1 MKMLPLRTSHLVL
14 LFIGVL
20 TLMSTDATAQVT
32 RLGNRVQSFEVWGN
46 QKLQWLTGNGKGY
59 TEGMTVP
66 HIMSAVTPVSHGPWT
81 VDFCLE
87 SITSGSWGFID
98 LAPFNTTIDTLSK
111 NNDGTAIV
119 IDDVSGPISAQNATF
134 YAVFGDSLGHHNPNF
149 STCTATEYGI
159 TVQFTTIDLTKP
171 LYIYFGGVLSKPGDV
186 SWTGVPITTSNSAST
201 KNGNWQGAQY
211 SNGNRT
217 TNIQSPDPF
226 VVLPVELVSFNVVR
240 MRTGYSVEWKTASE
254 TNNAGFAI
262 EQSSNRELWQE
273 VGYVP
278 GAGTTQ
284 SSRHYS
290 YTVQSDEDGLQRFRL
305 RQVDLDGASTYSSI
319 IEILSE
325 LPGTHFL
332 SGAYPNPFNPST
344 SFSLLVA
351 VEQDVRIDVYDI
363 LGQRLTTLFDGR
375 MEANVSR
382 LFRLDGAGFPSGT
395 YTIVVRGLN
404 FVDTDNIVLLK

>member
-1 MKMLPLRTSHLVL
+1 MKMLLLRTRSLAL
-14 LFIGVL
+14 LFMGVL
-20 TLMSTDATAQVT
+20 ILLSTDATGQVT
-32 RLGNRVQSFEVWGN
+32 RLGNRVNSFEVWGN

-66 HIMSAVTPVSHGPWT
+66 HIMSALTPASHGPWT

-98 LAPFNTTIDTLSK
+98 LAPFNASIDTLSK
-111 NNDGTAIV
+111 NNDGTPIV
-119 IDDVSGPISAQNATF
+119 IDDVSGAISAQNATF

-149 STCTATEYGI
+149 TTCSPTEHGV

-171 LYIYFGGVLSKPGDV
+171 IYIYFGGVLSKPGDV
-186 SWTGVPITTSNSAST
+186 SWTGVPITTSNSSST

-217 TNIQSPDPF
+217 TNIQSPEPF
-226 VVLPVELVSFNVVR
+226 VQLPVELTSFNVL
-240 MRTGYSVEWKTASE
+240 RTRAGYLVEWQTASE

-262 EQSSNRELWQE
+262 EQSSNGGPWHE

-278 GAGTTQ
+278 GAGTTST
-284 SSRHYS
+284 SSSYS
-290 YTVQSDEDGLQRFRL
+290 YTINSSEDGLHRFRL
-305 RQVDLDGASTYSSI
+305 RQIDLDGAWNYSSMVEI
-319 IEILSE
+319 ISE
-325 LPGTHFL
+325 LPKTHFL
-332 SGAYPNPFNPST
+332 SDAYPNPFNPST

-351 VEQDVRIDVYDI
+351 AEQRVKIDVYDV
-363 LGQRLTTLFDGR
+363 LGRQVATLFDGR
-375 MEANVSR
+375 IEANVSR
-382 LFRLDGAGFPSGT
+382 LFNVNGSGLPSGA

-404 FVDTDNIVLLK
+404 FVDATNVVLLK